1 VSERRE
7 ADMSNRVNRNLL
19 FVSCLLT
26 ISLAGFC
33 TYRIS
38 QTPPVTFKRE
48 DLEKIRDEMTEAEVV
63 KALGCPPGDYCTD
76 PDISETFRTYYVDR
90 PLADVPH
97 SEWLSDEGMI
107 QIYFDDG
114 RATLKRFYPAI
125 LPRRSWFE
133 IVRSRL
139 GI

>member
-1 VSERRE
+1 
-7 ADMSNRVNRNLL
+7 MSSRVKRNLL

-38 QTPPVTFKRE
+38 QTPPVTFKPE
-48 DLEKIRDEMTEAEVV
+48 DLAKIRDEMTEAEVV

-90 PLADVPH
+90 PFVDLPH
-97 SEWLSDEGMI
+97 RDWLSDDGMI
-107 QIYFDDG
+107 QVHFKEG
-114 RATLKRFYPAI
+114 RVWFKRFYPAI
-125 LPRRSWFE
+125 LPRRSWLE